1 MNRKNILL
9 LIVLI
14 LAIVSIVKIAEFFK
28 TQVFEGDATKFV
40 LEDLNSKYPGAD
52 IEIISIQRMTNEQG
66 GNYFEI
72 KTKVTKNQYTP
83 CPERMHIFYNYP
95 TQNFVPRQPE
105 IITANCRV
113 CTDSHSNCILVFPEE
128 AIIASHTFAGTE
140 AVAEYLKSRADARA
154 EITETDGG
162 WTVRW
167 DAPDAAYY
175 YVVELLKNGSIHSVK
190 KIDKQG

>member
-9 LIVLI
+9 LIALFV
-14 LAIVSIVKIAEFFK
+14 AIISVVKIAEFFK

-113 CTDSHSNCILVFPEE
+113 CTDSHLNCILVFPEE
-128 AIIASHTFAGTE
+128 AIIASHTFPGTE
-140 AVAEYLKSRADARA
+140 DVEKYLKSYPDAKA
-154 EITETDGG
+154 EITEDGSG
-162 WTVRW
+162 WVVRW
-167 DAPDAAYY
+167 DASDAAHYY
-175 YVVELLKNGSIHSVK
+175 AVELLKNGSVKSVK
-190 KIDKQG
+190 KIDKQR